1 MKYFNHRLGRVLLA
15 GALSCAVCFA
25 QKKSD
30 LPSNKP
36 ANAVETPDEAERRD
50 LGQALQDAGTSP
62 VDFLRAIEGHLK
74 KYPNTTRRA
83 ELERAAVKA
92 AIEAKDNAKILE
104 YGPRV
109 LANGDRDIQILDRV
123 CRALLDTDSPQNATR
138 AIGYLKLYEQTVLRM
153 RDEQQPARMSAAAW
167 HNEIDKGLARVF
179 ALQAR
184 ATGNLG
190 KIDEALVLA
199 KRSYD
204 AYPTAEGARERSRWL
219 AKKGDNAAAVEHLAE
234 AFTIADPHV
243 TEMDRAKDRLKMG
256 ELYQKSNGSEKGLGD
271 VILAAYDRTAA
282 QLADR
287 AARLQA
293 ADPNATAAHILDFT
307 LPAVQGSP
315 LKLASLKGKTLIFDF
330 WATWCGPCRAQHAL
344 YEQVEKRFEKNPK
357 VAFLS
362 INTDEDRGAVPA
374 FLKEAKWDNHV
385 YFEAGLSALLAINSI
400 PTTIIV
406 DGTGAVASR
415 MNGFVPER
423 FVDLLTE
430 RIQDTL
436 RN

>member
-1 MKYFNHRLGRVLLA
+1 MKPMRTRLARVVLA
-15 GALSCAVCFA
+15 GALCCGLSVA

-30 LPSNKP
+30 LSAKP
-36 ANAVETPDEAERRD
+36 AETPDEAERRD

-74 KYPNTTRRA
+74 KYPHTTRRA

-92 AIEAKDNAKILE
+92 AIEAKDHAKILE

-109 LANGDRDIQILDRV
+109 LAGGDRDIQILDRV
-123 CRALLDTDSPQNATR
+123 CRALLDTDSPENAAR
-138 AIGYLKLYEQTVLRM
+138 ALPYLQLYEQTVVRM
-153 RDEQQPARMSAAAW
+153 REEQQPARMSAAAW

-179 ALQAR
+179 ALQSR
-184 ATGNLG
+184 ATANLG
-190 KIDEALVLA
+190 KIDEALALA

-204 AYPTAEGARERSRWL
+204 AYPTAEGARERSRCL
-219 AKKGDNAAAVEHLAE
+219 AKKGDSAGAVEHLAE
-234 AFTIADPHV
+234 AFTIADPKV
-243 TEMDRAKDRLKMG
+243 TELDRAKDRLKLG
-256 ELYQKSNGSEKGLGD
+256 EIYRKANGSEKGLGD
-271 VILAAYDRTAA
+271 IILAAYDRTASE
-282 QLADR
+282 LADR
-287 AARLQA
+287 AARLRA
-293 ADPNATAAHILDFT
+293 ADPNATASNILDFT
-307 LPAVQGSP
+307 LPAVQGEA
-315 LKLASLKGKTLIFDF
+315 LKLASLKGKTVIFDF

-357 VAFLS
+357 VVFLS
-362 INTDEDRGAVPA
+362 INTDEDRAAVPA

-406 DGTGAVASR
+406 DGQGAVASR

-423 FVDLLTE
+423 FVDLLTD
-430 RIQDTL
+430 RIQATL
-436 RN
+436 KN

>member
-1 MKYFNHRLGRVLLA
+1 MNRLRNRLGRLLLA
-15 GALSCAVCFA
+15 GALCSPVCLA
-25 QKKSD
+25 QKKGD
-30 LPSNKP
+30 LPPKS
-36 ANAVETPDEAERRD
+36 AETPDEAERRD

-62 VDFLRAIEGHLK
+62 VDFLRAIESHLK

-109 LANGDRDIQILDRV
+109 LAHGDRDIQILDRV
-123 CRALLDTDSPQNATR
+123 CRALLSTDSPEQAAR
-138 AIGYLKLYEQTVLRM
+138 ALEYLKLYEQTVIRM

-190 KIDEALVLA
+190 KIDDALLLA

-204 AYPTAEGARERSRWL
+204 SYPTAEGARERSRWL
-219 AKKGDNAAAVEHLAE
+219 AKKGDNAGAVEHLAE
-234 AFTIADPHV
+234 AFTLEDPRN
-243 TEMDRAKDRLKMG
+243 TEVDRAKDRLKMG
-256 ELYQKSNGSEKGLGD
+256 ELYQKLNGSAKGLGD
-271 VILAAYDRTAA
+271 VILAAYDRTSAE
-282 QLADR
+282 LADR

-293 ADPNATAAHILDFT
+293 ADPNATASRILDFT
-307 LPAVQGSP
+307 LPAVNGSA
-315 LKLASLKGKTLIFDF
+315 LKLASLKGKTVIFDF
-330 WATWCGPCRAQHAL
+330 WATWCGPCRAQHVL
-344 YEQVEKRFEKNPK
+344 YEQVEKRFEKNPH
-357 VAFLS
+357 VVFLS
-362 INTDEDRGAVPA
+362 INTDEDRSAVPA

-406 DGTGAVASR
+406 DGSGAVASR

-430 RIQDTL
+430 RIESTL
-436 RN
+436 KN